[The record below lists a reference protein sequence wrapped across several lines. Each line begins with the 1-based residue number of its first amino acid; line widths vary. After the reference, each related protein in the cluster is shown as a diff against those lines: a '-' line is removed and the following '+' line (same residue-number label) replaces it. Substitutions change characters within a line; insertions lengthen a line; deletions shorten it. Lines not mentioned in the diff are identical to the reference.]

1 MGRPDRWPR
10 VDGGARHAEGS
21 HRRGAALLAGAT
33 LATMMIVVAVPVS
46 VSATSSGV
54 MAWGWNASGQL
65 GDETSTGPEKCN
77 GEEPGTEPCSTKPVE
92 VKGLPEEVTAIVGGG
107 GHSLALLKSGK
118 VVAWGNNKIGE
129 LGDETSTGPET
140 CFRLGPCSTKPVE
153 VKGLPEGVK
162 AIASGGFF
170 HSLVVLK
177 RGKVMAW
184 GTNISA
190 QLGDETFTGPETCS
204 GVPCSTKPVEVKG
217 LPEGVTAIAGG
228 NDHGLALLKSGKVMA
243 WGWNV
248 SGQLGDE
255 TSTGPERCFFRGPCS
270 TKPVEVRGLPEE
282 VKAIA
287 GGAIYSLALLKSG
300 KVMAWGG
307 NLVGQLGD
315 ETFTGPE
322 ECNGEPCSMKPVE
335 VKGLPEEVTAIAG
348 GANHSLA
355 LLKSGKVMAW
365 GWNVS
370 GQLGD
375 ETFTGPE
382 TCFGVPC
389 STKAVEVAGLQG
401 VTAIAGGGIHSLAL
415 SHEGRHHRHRPSEQ
429 QRGGESN
436 PPR

>member
-10 VDGGARHAEGS
+10 VGGGARHAEGS

-33 LATMMIVVAVPVS
+33 LATVMIAVAVPVS

-77 GEEPGTEPCSTKPVE
+77 GEGPSTEPCSTKPVE
-92 VKGLPEEVTAIVGGG
+92 VKGLPEEVKAIAGGG
-107 GHSLALLKSGK
+107 AHSLALLKSGK
-118 VVAWGNNKIGE
+118 VVAWGNNEIGQ

-153 VKGLPEGVK
+153 VKGLPEGVT
-162 AIASGGFF
+162 AIAGGGFF
-170 HSLVVLK
+170 HSLALLK
-177 RGKVMAW
+177 SGKVMAW
-184 GTNISA
+184 GVNISG
-190 QLGDETFTGPETCS
+190 QLGDETFTGPETCSGVPCSTKPVEVKGLPEEVTAIAGGAATRALLKSGKVMAWGANFYGLLGHETFTGPETCS

-228 NDHGLALLKSGKVMA
+228 SHHGLALLKSGKVMA

-255 TSTGPERCFFRGPCS
+255 TSTGPERCFFHGPCS

-287 GGAIYSLALLKSG
+287 GGA
-300 KVMAWGG
+300 
-307 NLVGQLGD
+307 
-315 ETFTGPE
+315 T
-322 ECNGEPCSMKPVE
+322 
-335 VKGLPEEVTAIAG
+335 
-348 GANHSLA
+348 HSLA
-355 LLKSGKVMAW
+355 LLKSGKVMTW

-370 GQLGD
+370 GQLGY

-415 SHEGRHHRHRPSEQ
+415 SHKGRHHRHRPSEQ
-429 QRGGESN
+429 QRGGERN